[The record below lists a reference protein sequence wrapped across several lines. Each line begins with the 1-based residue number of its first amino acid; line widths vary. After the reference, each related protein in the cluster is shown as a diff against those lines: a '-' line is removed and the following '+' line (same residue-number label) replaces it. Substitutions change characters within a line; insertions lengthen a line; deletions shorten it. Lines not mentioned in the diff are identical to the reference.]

1 MNRLSRNSFMA
12 CLIAI
17 PALAVVWSGRLSADE
32 PKDAPAPTQ
41 PPVIVNAAD
50 FKTLQAAIDTLPA
63 TGGMVRLPAG
73 TFEITEPLRI
83 STAETRIEGA
93 GAATHI
99 KNVNQQGLPAMIVR
113 APTRE
118 TDRRAQLWRVQL
130 GNFRIS
136 GNEKSGDGI
145 RAEGIEEIFI
155 QGVSIDHH
163 GGHGI
168 SMDLCRENPRVA
180 DSMITYNK
188 QAGLHIVGGH
198 DIVVNANHFEENQ
211 DAVVCIDSFNLCMN
225 GNNID
230 DHLRHGVVIE
240 NTYGSVVSGNMIEEC
255 NGTAVILD
263 RDCYGITL
271 SANVVA
277 HDMGGGIDLRDAH
290 GCAVSANTF
299 TLLHGFSVR
308 VAKDSGR
315 ITIGG
320 NNFGNSYMG
329 DGKVRR
335 KLEHAD
341 PVQLDIG
348 TGVVLEDAEHV
359 AVTGNSFSGL
369 DGAAVQASGT
379 CKAILVTGNL
389 VTDIHRRPAPGADTT
404 QAFVISPES
413 TVTVQGN
420 LID

>member
-1 MNRLSRNSFMA
+1 MNRFSRRNFMA
-12 CLIAI
+12 CLVMAAGLMIATT
-17 PALAVVWSGRLSADE
+17 ARLQAAD
-32 PKDAPAPTQ
+32 DNAAAPAQQ
-41 PPVIVNAAD
+41 PVMVDASEYA
-50 FKTLQAAIDTLPA
+50 TLQAAFDALPA
-63 TGGMVRLPAG
+63 TGGMVKLPPG
-73 TFEITEPLRI
+73 TFEINEPLRV
-83 STAETRIEGA
+83 STAETRIEGS

-99 KNVNQQGLPAMIVR
+99 KNVNEQGLPAMILR

-145 RAEGIEEIFI
+145 HAEGIEEIFI
-155 QGVSIDHH
+155 QGVSVDHH

-188 QAGLHIVGGH
+188 LAGIHIQGGH

-211 DAVVCIDSFNLCMN
+211 DAVVCLDSYNLCMN

-230 DHLRHGVVIE
+230 DHLRHGIVIE

-263 RDCYGITL
+263 RDCYGIAL
-271 SANVVA
+271 SANVIA

-290 GCAVSANTF
+290 GCTVSANTF

-315 ITIGG
+315 ITITG
-320 NNFGNSYMG
+320 NNFCNSYLG

-335 KLEHAD
+335 KLEHAN
-341 PVQLDIG
+341 PVQLDVG
-348 TGVVLEDAEHV
+348 AGVVLEDAEHV
-359 AVTGNSFSGL
+359 VVVGNSFSGL
-369 DGAAVQASGT
+369 DGAALRAVGK
-379 CKAILVTGNL
+379 CKQVLVSGNL
-389 VTDIHRRPAPGADTT
+389 VTDVHRRPAPGVDKS
-404 QAFVISPES
+404 QAFDISPAS
-413 TVTVQGN
+413 TANLQGN
-420 LID
+420 LTD